1 MTAPGRI
8 LLTGASGFVG
18 AAVLRSLSASGTEQ
32 TLILAGRSP
41 KVASS
46 STHQHARLDLLAP
59 ALALPEGIDTV
70 LHLAGE
76 KRDTSRMDAV
86 NHIGA
91 ARLVEAAA
99 KAGARSFI
107 HLSSVGV
114 YGAPENAGV
123 VDESCR
129 HTPQNQYELTKDAGE
144 RAVRERCTA
153 FGLRCVVLQP
163 SNVVGIVPGRTY
175 PLLGL
180 ARTVARGWFRH
191 FDRGD
196 AQVNYVAVEDV
207 AAVLAMVTL
216 DNEAK
221 GVFIVNTPAPLRKLV
236 NWIASELD
244 VPPPVARLPR
254 WIGAVAAGA
263 GSLGRAVLRRE
274 LPFSPERFRELTNT
288 TQYDGSRL
296 TKLLGFK
303 YPVGIEAALRSMIR
317 QYRSDGLL

>member
-18 AAVLRSLSASGTEQ
+18 TAVLRSLLASGSGPA
-32 TLILAGRSP
+32 LILAGRSP
-41 KVASS
+41 QVAIS
-46 STHQHARLDLLAP
+46 STLQHAWLDLLAP
-59 ALALPEGIDTV
+59 ELALPTGIGIV

-76 KRDTSRMDAV
+76 KRDMSRMDAV

-123 VDESCR
+123 VYESCQ
-129 HTPQNQYELTKDAGE
+129 HTPQNLYEVTKDAGE
-144 RAVRERCTA
+144 RAVRERCAA

-163 SNVVGIVPGRTY
+163 SNVVGIMPGKTY

-180 ARTVARGWFRH
+180 ARTVASGWFRH
-191 FDRGD
+191 FGRGD
-196 AQVNYVAVEDV
+196 AQVNYVAVED
-207 AAVLAMVTL
+207 AAAALAMVTL
-216 DNEAK
+216 NNEAE
-221 GVFIVNTPAPLRKLV
+221 GVFIVNTPAPLRELV
-236 NWIASELD
+236 SWIASELD
-244 VPPPVARLPR
+244 VPLPVARMPR
-254 WIGAVAAGA
+254 WVGAVAAGA

-288 TQYDGSRL
+288 TQYDGSML
-296 TKLLGFK
+296 TKMLGFK